1 MVNQGLNLSMNVLK
15 LIAEHRN
22 ISDYENKSAK
32 DLIKALRGSRPR
44 LGIKKN
50 KLKEIKEDFYNLRHK
65 FSKKDAD
72 KYRKLFYDI
81 KNYRHLSE
89 LELEEIRKK
98 FNKLEKSLNFKKP
111 RKNINTINYEDLNIG
126 KELNVED
133 ADDDEYI
140 KIGSVRRLFE
150 ESNRDYY
157 KSRVVDRGFA
167 GEVNDYIKYISER
180 DKDEKFSLGEYLI

>member
-1 MVNQGLNLSMNVLK
+1 MVNQGLNLSLNELR

-50 KLKEIKEDFYNLRHK
+50 KLKEIKEDFYNLRHA

-89 LELEEIRKK
+89 LEIEEIRKK
-98 FNKLEKSLNFKKP
+98 F
-111 RKNINTINYEDLNIG
+111 
-126 KELNVED
+126 
-133 ADDDEYI
+133 
-140 KIGSVRRLFE
+140 
-150 ESNRDYY
+150 
-157 KSRVVDRGFA
+157 
-167 GEVNDYIKYISER
+167 
-180 DKDEKFSLGEYLI
+180 KF

>member
-1 MVNQGLNLSMNVLK
+1 MVNQGLNLSLNELR

-89 LELEEIRKK
+89 IEIEEIRK
-98 FNKLEKSLNFKKP
+98 NVNELEKSLNFKKP
-111 RKNINTINYEDLNIG
+111 PNNINSIHYEDLD
-126 KELNVED
+126 KDEDPDDED
-133 ADDDEYI
+133 ADDD
-140 KIGSVRRLFE
+140 
-150 ESNRDYY
+150 
-157 KSRVVDRGFA
+157 
-167 GEVNDYIKYISER
+167 KYR
-180 DKDEKFSLGEYLI
+180 KNWKC